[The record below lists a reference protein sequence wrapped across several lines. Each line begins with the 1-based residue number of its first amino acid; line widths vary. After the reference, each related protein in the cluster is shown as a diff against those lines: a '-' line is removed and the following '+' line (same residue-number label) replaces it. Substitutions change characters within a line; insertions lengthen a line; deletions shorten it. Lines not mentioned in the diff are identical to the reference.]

1 MNTQKTLFVAFSHNL
16 TASQIE
22 DAKNSLGITNIVMLR
37 DIDAELQKQ
46 ISAIP
51 ATTTT
56 QEIKQLA
63 TKVVDYAVECGA
75 DYALLTGEPT
85 LTVHMNIIAYN
96 RDGIECVMSTTERG
110 LDSEVQQPDGSVRK
124 VQNFKHVQWRNVF

>member
-1 MNTQKTLFVAFSHNL
+1 MTTEKTLFVAFSHNL

-37 DIDAELQKQ
+37 DINAELQRQ

-51 ATTTT
+51 ATAST
-56 QEIKQLA
+56 QEIKDLA
-63 TKVVDYAVECGA
+63 NKVVDYAVESGA

-85 LTVHMNIIAYN
+85 LTVHMNTIAYY
-96 RDGIECVMSTTERG
+96 RAGIECIMSTTERG
-110 LDSEVQQPDGSVRK
+110 LDSEIVQSDGSVRK